1 MISQKAG
8 ETLTL
13 PSNHPDF
20 VTHFPWV
27 RGNLCPYI
35 LVRIECGEAG
45 GGGWDRL
52 GEVLGVMCLADLMQ
66 K

>member
-8 ETLTL
+8 ETLIL

-20 VTHFPWV
+20 VTHYPWV

-35 LVRIECGEAG
+35 LARIECRGWRG
-45 GGGWDRL
+45 GRVS
-52 GEVLGVMCLADLMQ
+52 EVLSVMCLADLMQ